1 MRQIAPPVFERE
13 LTMPKF
19 TELDLHVALADQ
31 LDEGGG
37 PVILVNVLCVAPE
50 DVDQLLLA
58 WSTDA
63 TTLKNQP
70 GFISTQLYRGIAGS
84 SAFLNYA
91 VWESTDHYR
100 AARLDDGARAAARD
114 LYPASLVATP
124 HLFRKQAVPGICVA

>member
-1 MRQIAPPVFERE
+1 
-13 LTMPKF
+13 MPKF
-19 TELDLHVALADQ
+19 HELDAHVALADQ

-37 PVILVNVLCVAPE
+37 PVILVNVLSVDPG

-63 TTLKNQP
+63 AALKSQP

-84 SAFLNYA
+84 STFLNHA

-100 AARLDDGARAAARD
+100 AARLDGSVRAAARE

-124 HLFRKQAVPGICVA
+124 HLFRAQAVPGICVA

>member
-1 MRQIAPPVFERE
+1 
-13 LTMPKF
+13 MPEF
-19 TELDLHVALADQ
+19 GELDAHVTLAAQ
-31 LDEGGG
+31 LNEGGG
-37 PVILVNVLCVAPE
+37 PVILVNVLRVAPE

-63 TTLKNQP
+63 TAMKSQP

-84 SAFLNYA
+84 STFLNHA

-100 AARLDDGARAAARD
+100 TARLDVSVRAAARD

-124 HLFRKQAVPGICVA
+124 HLFRTQAVPGICVA

>member
-1 MRQIAPPVFERE
+1 
-13 LTMPKF
+13 MPTF
-19 TELDLHVALADQ
+19 TELDPHVTLADQ

-37 PVILVNVLCVAPE
+37 PVVLVNLLRVAPE

-63 TTLKNQP
+63 AALRRQP

-84 SAFLNYA
+84 GVFLNHA

-100 AARLDDGARAAARD
+100 AARRDDSARAAARE
-114 LYPASLVATP
+114 LYPAGLVATP